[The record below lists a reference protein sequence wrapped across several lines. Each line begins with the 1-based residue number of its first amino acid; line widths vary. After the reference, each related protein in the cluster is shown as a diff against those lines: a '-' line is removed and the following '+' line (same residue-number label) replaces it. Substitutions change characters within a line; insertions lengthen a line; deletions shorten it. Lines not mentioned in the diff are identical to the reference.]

1 MVFSAGI
8 VHSEQSKTIQYLMN
22 EPLTMFEWGMV
33 ELKNDID
40 EYLGSLIEKNI
51 FSEKSK
57 KETLEYVMGYSDYY
71 TYTSYDWIRNKII
84 VRIVL
89 INKNEKL
96 PIISKKD
103 LCKKHTDS
111 IKKHF
116 YAAENEEFRRE
127 YGISK
132 FFKHSHFARK
142 NQPENFLEEIEDIVE
157 IQINIQYTKDVFLL
171 KESGYEIVSSISPLM
186 GDYIYFKE
194 KSDDKEESPD
204 KKSDSKKSED

>member
-1 MVFSAGI
+1 
-8 VHSEQSKTIQYLMN
+8 MN

-33 ELKNDID
+33 ELNDDID

-51 FSEKSK
+51 ISEKSK

-71 TYTSYDWIRNKII
+71 TYVTYDWNRDKII

-96 PIISKKD
+96 SIISKKD

-111 IKKHF
+111 IKKYF
-116 YAAENEEFRRE
+116 YAAENEEYRKE

-142 NQPENFLEEIEDIVE
+142 NKPENFLEDIENIVE

-194 KSDDKEESPD
+194 KSDDKEESHD
-204 KKSDSKKSED
+204 KKSNGKKSEDKDLE